1 MGAMKPD
8 KQTLH
13 FAGRVISV
21 TTDEVLLPNG
31 HRAVLEVVH
40 HPGGAAAVALD
51 EHGRVCLLRQYRY
64 VADGWLWE
72 LPAGKLEPNEPAL
85 LTAQRELIEEAGV
98 SARQWLGLGT
108 CLSSPGVFTET
119 LHLFLATGIE
129 PAAAALESAE
139 VIEVHWVPLEAAC
152 AWALDGT
159 ITDAKTALGLLRARH
174 ITALTPSSS
183 LPGPMNPLAKIP

>member
-1 MGAMKPD
+1 MKPD

-21 TTDEVLLPNG
+21 TTDEVVLPNG

-85 LTAQRELIEEAGV
+85 LTAQRELREEAGV
-98 SARQWLGLGT
+98 SARQWLSLGT

-139 VIEVHWVPLEAAC
+139 VIEVHWVALDAAC

-174 ITALTPSSS
+174 NTAPTPCRA
-183 LPGPMNPLAKIP
+183 LPGP